1 MALVGPPNSG
11 KSTLFNRLTGLR
23 QKVANYPGV
32 TVEQRVGRL
41 NGIGR
46 DDLTLIDLP
55 GIYGLDSYSEDA
67 RVAVDVLHGEMPGTP
82 APDAILLVLDSL
94 QLRRQ
99 LMLAAPV
106 LALGLPTLVLLNMSD
121 LMEARGGRV
130 DTLALAQELGVPVAK
145 ISATRGAGLDSITH
159 FLNRKAEAEQPV
171 PAEGKIELPVM
182 GNPRSYRQWATGIS
196 TRTKYK
202 APLSNAWTKR
212 IDGVLLHK
220 IWGPLIFLAVVFA
233 VFQVVFSI
241 GQPLSDGFGNLL
253 NAGGDR
259 IGALL
264 GHNWVES
271 LLIDGVWRGVAS
283 VLVFLPQ
290 ILLLFLFIGVLEDSG
305 YLARAALIA
314 DRVMRSIGLN
324 GKAFIPLLSAYA
336 CAVPAIMAT
345 RTIENKRDRFATILV
360 APFMTC
366 SARLPIYMLMI
377 AAFIPNTPLLGD
389 LFGLRAAVM
398 LSLYVLGFVA
408 ALGTARL
415 LKSSILKASSA
426 PFILE
431 LPQYRLPTVRSLSL
445 RLVDRGKVFLRQAGT
460 VILAV
465 TLVLW
470 VLSHVP
476 FHTDLTTSV
485 IGRLGHLIEPAIQPL
500 GFNWKIGI
508 GLLTSVVARE
518 VIVGTLGT
526 LYGADPATQSLG
538 LQAALRHDLTLGG
551 AMAAAWLAGL
561 HYWRFGVPITVA
573 AGAATLS
580 AAVIAVVFALM
591 PDLNGHLASAVVI
604 ACGLA
609 VFAAAMRFDMAD
621 PARVTRKTDI
631 AFWLHL
637 LSAPLIVQP
646 LIFGFLGGL
655 QDLDTRRALGIIA
668 IFLGLGLVAVI
679 IDRRAILVSGLA
691 YAGFAFG
698 ALIHRPGSN
707 MKRPPRLFWR
717 WAFSCSP

>member
-1 MALVGPPNSG
+1 MSSCCTPEPVDLPSGPRLPGRIHTVALVGPPNSG

-46 DDLTLIDLP
+46 PDLTLIDLP

-82 APDAILLVLDSL
+82 VPDAILLVLDSL
-94 QLRRQ
+94 HLRRQ

-121 LMEARGGRV
+121 LMEARGGQI

-145 ISATRGAGLDSITH
+145 ISATRGAGLDAINQ
-159 FLNRKAEAEQPV
+159 FLNRKSDPDPSV
-171 PAEGKIELPVM
+171 PFTRIELPVV
-182 GNPRSYRQWATGIS
+182 GNLRSYRQWAMGIS
-196 TRTKYK
+196 SRTRFK
-202 APLSNAWTKR
+202 PPISNQTTKR
-212 IDGVLLHK
+212 IDGVLLHR

-233 VFQVVFSI
+233 VFQVVFAV
-241 GQPLSDGFGNLL
+241 GQPLSDGFGNII
-253 NAGGDR
+253 NAAGDR
-259 IGALL
+259 IAPLL
-264 GHNWVES
+264 GHGWFES
-271 LLIDGVWRGVAS
+271 LAIDGIWRGIAS

-314 DRVMRSIGLN
+314 DRVMRTIGLN

-377 AAFIPNTPLLGD
+377 AAFIPNKPILGD
-389 LFGLRAAVM
+389 FFGLRAAVM

-408 ALGTARL
+408 ALGTAWL

-431 LPQYRLPTVRSLSL
+431 LPQYRLPTFRSLSL
-445 RLVDRGKVFLRQAGT
+445 RLIDRGKVFLRQAGT

-470 VLSHVP
+470 ILSHVP
-476 FHTDLTTSV
+476 FHADLQASI
-485 IGRLGHLIEPAIQPL
+485 IGRLGHIIEPLIRPL

-508 GLLTSVVARE
+508 GLLTSVMARE
-518 VIVGTLGT
+518 VIVSTLGT
-526 LYGADPATQSLG
+526 LYGADPTTHSLG

-551 AMAAAWLAGL
+551 AMALVVFFAFAMQCTSTIAIVRRETNSWRWPALQFTYMSVLA
-561 HYWRFGVPITVA
+561 YVA
-573 AGAATLS
+573 ALATNQL
-580 AAVIAVVFALM
+580 I
-591 PDLNGHLASAVVI
+591 
-604 ACGLA
+604 
-609 VFAAAMRFDMAD
+609 
-621 PARVTRKTDI
+621 T
-631 AFWLHL
+631 AF
-637 LSAPLIVQP
+637 V
-646 LIFGFLGGL
+646 
-655 QDLDTRRALGIIA
+655 R
-668 IFLGLGLVAVI
+668 
-679 IDRRAILVSGLA
+679 
-691 YAGFAFG
+691 
-698 ALIHRPGSN
+698 
-707 MKRPPRLFWR
+707 
-717 WAFSCSP
+717 

>member
-1 MALVGPPNSG
+1 MVAIALLSIFGAEPAEEFDLSGAWKLSLLSELPIGTTGVVESLDLPGEIQHHLMHMGFVPEARVMVVRRAPAGDPAGYSVAGFEVDLRGAAAGHGKDDWGSRLREAMSDCCSTATIDVPIEPRVAGKIRTVALVGPPNSG

-46 DDLTLIDLP
+46 GDLTLIDLP

-67 RVAVDVLHGEMPGTP
+67 RVAVEVLHGEMPGTP

-106 LALGLPTLVLLNMSD
+106 LALGLPTLLLLNMSD

-145 ISATRGAGLDSITH
+145 ISATRGAGLDAITH
-159 FLNRKAEAEQPV
+159 FLNRKAEPEQPAV
-171 PAEGKIELPVM
+171 AAGSKIELPVM

-202 APLSNAWTKR
+202 APISNEWTKR

-220 IWGPLIFLAVVFA
+220 VWGPLIFLVVVFA

-241 GQPLSDGFGNLL
+241 GQPLSDGFGEVL
-253 NAGGDR
+253 NGAGGR
-259 IGALL
+259 IGALI

-336 CAVPAIMAT
+336 CAIPAIMAT

-366 SARLPIYMLMI
+366 SARLPIYLLMI
-377 AAFIPNTPLLGD
+377 AAFIPNKPIIGGF
-389 LFGLRAAVM
+389 FGLRAAV
-398 LSLYVLGFVA
+398 
-408 ALGTARL
+408 
-415 LKSSILKASSA
+415 
-426 PFILE
+426 
-431 LPQYRLPTVRSLSL
+431 
-445 RLVDRGKVFLRQAGT
+445 
-460 VILAV
+460 
-465 TLVLW
+465 
-470 VLSHVP
+470 
-476 FHTDLTTSV
+476 
-485 IGRLGHLIEPAIQPL
+485 
-500 GFNWKIGI
+500 
-508 GLLTSVVARE
+508 
-518 VIVGTLGT
+518 
-526 LYGADPATQSLG
+526 
-538 LQAALRHDLTLGG
+538 
-551 AMAAAWLAGL
+551 
-561 HYWRFGVPITVA
+561 
-573 AGAATLS
+573 
-580 AAVIAVVFALM
+580 
-591 PDLNGHLASAVVI
+591 
-604 ACGLA
+604 
-609 VFAAAMRFDMAD
+609 
-621 PARVTRKTDI
+621 
-631 AFWLHL
+631 
-637 LSAPLIVQP
+637 
-646 LIFGFLGGL
+646 
-655 QDLDTRRALGIIA
+655 
-668 IFLGLGLVAVI
+668 
-679 IDRRAILVSGLA
+679 
-691 YAGFAFG
+691 
-698 ALIHRPGSN
+698 
-707 MKRPPRLFWR
+707 
-717 WAFSCSP
+717 